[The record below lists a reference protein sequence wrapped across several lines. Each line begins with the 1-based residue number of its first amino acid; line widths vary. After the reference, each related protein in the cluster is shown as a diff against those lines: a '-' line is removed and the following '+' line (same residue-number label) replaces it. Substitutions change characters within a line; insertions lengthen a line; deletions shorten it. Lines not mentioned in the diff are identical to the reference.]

1 MYDATAAVLKA
12 DYGAARIQTALGRG
26 SGTATEAATKE
37 EWSYLMDTI
46 QQAHMNLSSLDNSL
60 GALATK
66 LKPVKVNLPTQDG
79 SEQKALADNSPAI
92 MQLQALNE
100 RMYWIREN
108 VEALTESLQ
117 V

>member
-1 MYDATAAVLKA
+1 MYDKTKA
-12 DYGAARIQTALGRG
+12 SEPRLGNQI
-26 SGTATEAATKE
+26 ATEAATKE
-37 EWSYLMDTI
+37 EWSFLMDTI
-46 QQAHMNLSSLDNSL
+46 QQTHTNLSILDNSL

-66 LKPVKVNLPTQDG
+66 LKPVKVNLPKQDDTA
-79 SEQKALADNSPAI
+79 SAAPSDNSPAI

-100 RMYWIREN
+100 RMYWIRQN